1 MKGGIRMQESSSKL
15 KVCTQA
21 VPSGGR
27 TTGYHRRSEVSLY
40 LVTEGCVHFLLQNHE
55 IAVRENEGIFINSGV
70 LHSMESDGPSASVL
84 QVTFPPEYVTGT
96 EDPRLTARY
105 ADPIV
110 KARDR
115 DFQLLRGSSWAN
127 DICDRLRL
135 LPSLFSAR
143 QPGYEL
149 RAHILVSEIWLSLY
163 EQAVPASART
173 RGVSMTEKNRMETLR
188 QYIQDN
194 YQEKITLDDIASAAH
209 ISRGE
214 CCRMFKRLYSMTPF
228 QYLVRYRL
236 ARSIYYL
243 SETDRSIAQI
253 AQSVGFCSSSYY
265 SKCFRSEY
273 RCTPLRYRQSQ
284 HSLPEFP

>member
-1 MKGGIRMQESSSKL
+1 MQESSAKL
-15 KVCTQA
+15 KVCTQT

-27 TTGYHRRSEVSLY
+27 TTGYHRRSAVSFY
-40 LVTEGCVHFLLQNHE
+40 LVTDGCIRILLQGRE
-55 IAVRENEGIFINSGV
+55 ITVRENEGAFVNSGV
-70 LHSMESDGPSASVL
+70 LHSMESAGADAAVL
-84 QVTFPPEYVTGT
+84 QVTFPPEYVTGA

-110 KARDR
+110 KARER
-115 DFQLLRGSSWAN
+115 DCMLLRGSGWAN
-127 DICDRLRL
+127 DICDRLQL
-135 LPSLFSAR
+135 LPSVLSAR
-143 QPGYEL
+143 RPGYEL

-163 EQAVPASART
+163 EQTIPAPDGP
-173 RGVSMTEKNRMETLR
+173 RGVSLTEKKCMETLR

-194 YQEKITLDDIASAAH
+194 YREKISLDDIASAAH

-265 SKCFRSEY
+265 TKCFRSEY
-273 RCTPLRYRQSQ
+273 QCTPLRYRQSQ
-284 HSLPEFP
+284 HWLPDLP